1 MASSFRKMVH
11 IKVLH
16 NSKPIG
22 EVKKPFRKTTRVT
35 ISNYRTRADLYLP
48 FYNFTKTKENW
59 EIISPSKNKLIL
71 NLLKESVC
79 FLKQTRHS

>member
-16 NSKPIG
+16 NSRPIG

-35 ISNYRTRADLYLP
+35 ISNYRTRA
-48 FYNFTKTKENW
+48 
-59 EIISPSKNKLIL
+59 S
-71 NLLKESVC
+71 NLLKKEKGKWFTVGAHYSPM
-79 FLKQTRHS
+79 HSGSGVKFD